1 MDNEYY
7 FKLLKAQPILREL
20 YLQNKLD
27 KKKLLNLK
35 QKLYKRKIDFE
46 KKQ

>member
-7 FKLLKAQPILREL
+7 FKLLNAQPVLRKL

-46 KKQ
+46 KK